1 MQKGFDSVCID
12 TNILIHAT
20 FQDFDKPKHLQSL
33 KALGSF
39 ADSGVITHV
48 TPQILKE
55 FFAISTNST
64 IFKKPL
70 SNKQA
75 VKKIKE
81 FLNYFRLAS
90 ETDATIPVLLH
101 LLEKYGTLRQKVH
114 DMNIVATMLDN
125 GIRHL
130 MTFNG
135 KDFKDIKEITLIEP

>member
-12 TNILIHAT
+12 ANILIHAT
-20 FQDFDKPKHLQSL
+20 FEDFDKTKHLKSL
-33 KALGSF
+33 KILDSF
-39 ADSGVITHV
+39 ADSEIITYV
-48 TPQILKE
+48 TPQILRE

-81 FLNYFRLAS
+81 FLDYFRLAS
-90 ETDATIPVLLH
+90 ETDTTIQSLLH

-125 GIRHL
+125 DIRHL

-135 KDFKDIKEITLIEP
+135 KDFKDIKEIALIEP

>member
-1 MQKGFDSVCID
+1 MQKGFNSVCID

-20 FQDFDKPKHLQSL
+20 FQDFDNLKHLKVL
-33 KALGSF
+33 RLLDSF
-39 ADSGVITHV
+39 KTSGVTTYV
-48 TPQILKE
+48 TPQILRE

-75 VKKIKE
+75 VNKIKE
-81 FLNYFRLAS
+81 FLNYFKLAS
-90 ETDATIPVLLH
+90 ETDATLQSLLH

-114 DMNIVATMLDN
+114 DMNIVATILDN
-125 GIRHL
+125 DIHHL

-135 KDFKDIKEITLIEP
+135 KDFKDIKEIILTKP

>member
-1 MQKGFDSVCID
+1 MQKGLNTVCID
-12 TNILIHAT
+12 ANILIHAT
-20 FQDFDKPKHLQSL
+20 FEDFDKPKHLKSL
-33 KALGSF
+33 KMLDSF
-39 ADSGVITHV
+39 ADSGVIIYI
-48 TPQILKE
+48 TPQILRE

-81 FLNYFRLAS
+81 FLDYFRLAS
-90 ETDATIPVLLH
+90 ETDTTIQSLLH

-125 GIRHL
+125 DIRHL

-135 KDFKDIKEITLIEP
+135 KDFKDIKEIALVEL